1 MKKKSKSII
10 SIISVILLV
19 ITSVTSS
26 FAVYINGT
34 FEENMEEMIYY
45 LFNGAENTS
54 MDVVISA
61 IEGSVFPFI
70 FVFFLLFLPIMR
82 LKKREHTIELQFRKR
97 AINFSFFPI
106 KTFYKFRLLYTSFM
120 FLLSMVTCFYLLGIS
135 DYSKRLTEY
144 SSLFEDY
151 YVSALDVSITFPEEK
166 RNLIILYLESLE
178 NTMIEVEKGGGWSY
192 TVIPELERIAT
203 ENINFSNSDKIG
215 GALPIAG
222 TGWTVAGLVASSSGI
237 PLKIPIHGNDYTSSK
252 NFLSG
257 AYTLGDIL
265 KKEGYNLEVM
275 FGSDASFGGR
285 SSYYSKHGDYE
296 IYDLKTAIKE
306 GKMLEKEKTGWG
318 FDDTHLF
325 NWAKEEITELASKEQ
340 PFSFSFLTVNTH
352 FPDGYLE
359 SRAEELYET
368 QYENV
373 HAFSSKQVGDFV
385 SWFQKQEFY
394 DHTTLVILGD
404 HHSMQ
409 DPEFYNKRLTEGYN
423 RTIYNTII
431 NSPVKPIQSINREFT
446 SLDMYPTILASIG
459 VEIEDN
465 RLGLGTNLFSNRE
478 TLVEELGYNQLNTE
492 LNKNSNFYNK
502 NILQGDYLDLLNQA
516 EGKE

>member
-1 MKKKSKSII
+1 MKKKSKSI
-10 SIISVILLV
+10 SSAISVILLI
-19 ITSVTSS
+19 ITSVTYSI
-26 FAVYINGT
+26 AVYINGT
-34 FEENMEEMIYY
+34 FDENIEEMIFY
-45 LFNGAENTS
+45 LFNGVESTS
-54 MDVVISA
+54 MDVVLSA
-61 IEGSVFPFI
+61 VEGSLFPFI
-70 FVFFLLFLPIMR
+70 FVFIILYLPIMR
-82 LKKREHTIELQFRKR
+82 LKKREHSLEFQLRKR
-97 AINFSFFPI
+97 TTKVSMFPI
-106 KTFYKFRLLYTSFM
+106 KSIYKFRLLYASFM
-120 FLLSMVTCFYLLGIS
+120 LLVSIVTCFYLVGFS
-135 DYSKRLTEY
+135 DYIKRLLDY
-144 SSLFEDY
+144 SSIFEEY
-151 YVSALDVSITFPEEK
+151 YVSPSDVSITFPEEK

-178 NTMIEVEKGGGWSY
+178 NTMIEVERGGGWSY

-222 TGWTVAGLVASSSGI
+222 TGWTVAGLVATSSGI

-257 AYTLGDIL
+257 AYTLGDML

-285 SSYYSKHGDYE
+285 SSYYKKHGDYE
-296 IYDLKTAIKE
+296 IFDLMSAIVE
-306 GKMLEKEKTGWG
+306 GKMLETEKTGWG

-325 NWAKEEITELASKEQ
+325 AWAKEEITELASKEQ

-359 SRAEELYET
+359 SGAEDLYKS

-373 HAFSSKQVGDFV
+373 HAYSSKQVGEFV
-385 SWFQKQEFY
+385 SWFQKQEFF
-394 DHTTLVILGD
+394 DNTTLVILGD

-409 DPEFYNKRLTEGYN
+409 DPEFYTNRQTEGYK
-423 RTIYNTII
+423 RTIYNTFI
-431 NSPVKPIQSINREFT
+431 NSPIEPIQSKNREFT

-465 RLGLGTNLFSNRE
+465 RLGLGTNLFSDRQ
-478 TLVEELGYNQLNTE
+478 TLVEDLGYNHLNGE
-492 LNKNSNFYNK
+492 LTKNSNFYNK
-502 NILQGDYLDLLNQA
+502 NILQGDYLDLLNKA
-516 EGKE
+516 KEKE